1 MARMSEAP
9 TPDSGT
15 VERFRAL
22 KRLGQK
28 SEAAREASRYL
39 LENENGAARD
49 EARQIVLPDS
59 K

>member
-1 MARMSEAP
+1 
-9 TPDSGT
+9 

-49 EARQIVLPDS
+49 EARSDVLPDS